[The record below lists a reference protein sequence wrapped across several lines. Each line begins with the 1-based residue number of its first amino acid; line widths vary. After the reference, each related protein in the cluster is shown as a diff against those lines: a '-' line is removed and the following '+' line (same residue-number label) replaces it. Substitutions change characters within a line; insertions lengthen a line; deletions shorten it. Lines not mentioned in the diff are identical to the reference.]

1 MMTWFIT
8 VLINVSLM
16 NVVPGEGWVQGQIPF
31 QNKELCEEMIPVTA
45 PSIFMSVNQMT
56 SGLGEIKDIVCMT
69 EQEWIDKNVEL
80 GHDVPAD
87 LKMKTQPKGT

>member
-1 MMTWFIT
+1 
-8 VLINVSLM
+8 
-16 NVVPGEGWVQGQIPF
+16 
-31 QNKELCEEMIPVTA
+31 
-45 PSIFMSVNQMT
+45 MT